1 MARGLELIYRSNGGD
16 NCNIKKA
23 RDVLFEKGHNFYHY
37 PYYEA
42 IYLFKKRGD
51 STLIGTI
58 VVYIG
63 SSVQS
68 KNFLIDKYQRIVH
81 EGNFN
86 EIWWQRNDAA
96 NFDIQADILTIKEV
110 GCKANFKGLPNTWS

>member
-1 MARGLELIYRSNGGD
+1 MGLRRGLELIYRSDGRD

-23 RDVLFEKGHNFYHY
+23 RDVLFEKGHNYYHY

-51 STLIGTI
+51 SNLIATI

-63 SSVQS
+63 
-68 KNFLIDKYQRIVH
+68 
-81 EGNFN
+81 
-86 EIWWQRNDAA
+86 
-96 NFDIQADILTIKEV
+96 
-110 GCKANFKGLPNTWS
+110 